1 MPEGSPSDIQVRA
14 IFYGDSL
21 KWFRNGSIYFTPLVS
36 PKGKMYAIKKFSSYV
51 PYNLDNSIQWFM

>member
-36 PKGKMYAIKKFSSYV
+36 PKGKMYAIKRFSSYV
-51 PYNLDNSIQWFM
+51 PYTLYMI